1 MARMHSGKRGRHG
14 SKKPSKLVKPSWL
27 RYNTKEVEQ
36 LILKLSKAGKPSSQI
51 GIVLR
56 DVYGIPSVRVVTN
69 KKINAILEENEI
81 KPKIPEDLVAVI
93 RKGIQVMKHLEANKK
108 DMTAKRGLQLTE
120 SKIRRLAKYYKNVG
134 KLPKDWQ
141 YNRESIKLLIS

>member
-1 MARMHSGKRGRHG
+1 MHSGKRGRHG

-51 GIVLR
+51 GVVLR

-81 KPKIPEDLVAVI
+81 RPKIPEDLVAVI
-93 RKGIQVMKHLEANKK
+93 KKGIQVIKHLEANKK
-108 DMTAKRGLQLTE
+108 DMTAKRGLQLAE
-120 SKIRRLAKYYKNVG
+120 SKIRRLAKYYKSTG

-141 YNRESIKLLIS
+141 YNRGNIKMLIS